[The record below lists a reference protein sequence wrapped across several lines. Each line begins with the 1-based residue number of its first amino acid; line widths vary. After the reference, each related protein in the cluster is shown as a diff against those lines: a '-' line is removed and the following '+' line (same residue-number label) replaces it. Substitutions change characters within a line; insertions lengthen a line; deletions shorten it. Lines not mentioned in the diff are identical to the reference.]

1 MPGSCRALNWVFFI
15 AGLILCATVACRA
28 ADTSDVSFIT
38 DSVQAAPSSHGEEKL
53 LAALREKQLGVQQAD
68 SLDTATGN
76 TLLITGVV
84 GKNGAAEQLLKAAGH
99 SLPQSPEGLVIWKT
113 EYHHKPAWVLAGSD
127 PRGLMYAE
135 LDTADRIGWSNNRD
149 DPFSEVRETA
159 ETADV
164 KTRAVTIYAMNRAY
178 WESRFYDEAY
188 WTRYLDTLAQNRFN
202 SVVLI
207 FGYEDGG
214 FLAPCYPYFFDT
226 DGFPEVRMVGITP
239 QQQQRNL
246 AALNRLIKMSHD
258 RGINFNIGIWDHI
271 YRGGVQGGGIPGA
284 NDSLRH
290 PTPSLVWGMT
300 AENLIPYTKA
310 ALTKFLQVV
319 PNIDGIQFRM
329 HDESGLKVSEQPEF
343 WRQIFQ
349 LMKDQAPNI
358 KLDLRVKG
366 LTDSV
371 IQNAIDTGL
380 NFRLNTKYWME
391 QMGLPFHPTH
401 VNIEDQLNRRH
412 GYADLLRYPQQYKIN
427 WQIWNGGTARILLW
441 GDPEYV
447 RRFCETTHLYDGDG
461 FEIHEPLAT
470 KMEGQPHDAKPF
482 DLLNPPHRYYDYE
495 FERYWHLFQVFGRI
509 GYDPNTPA
517 DVWDHEF
524 QHRFGDAAAPHVE
537 KALHLASWILPRIIA
552 SDYPYS
558 GFPLTVGWAEK
569 QHLGDLPTFAKDEG
583 TDIQQFENF
592 DDEAKRLIK
601 NGETPMIRPQ
611 ENSRWFAQTADAVN
625 AQIAEAQKAIGDHR
639 TKEFDS
645 TIVDLKILANLA
657 LYHSRRAPAA
667 VSYRLYVRTKNPQ
680 ALDNA
685 IAAERSAIEAWQQI
699 VDTAGDVYASDLM
712 MGARPRNLCG
722 NWKDELTE
730 LEKGLAAL
738 EQERKAASSATT
750 QPAPP
755 NGFAAYI
762 RESPIVIFEPIS
774 TAPVG
779 KPITIT
785 AEAHAPAGI
794 KWIRLRYRSVNQYLD
809 YKTLPMQ
816 PIGSQGRYE
825 ATIPANE
832 IPPTWDFMYL
842 FEVMDNQG
850 NGAIYPDLNKTS
862 PYVVVHLIR

>member
-1 MPGSCRALNWVFFI
+1 MPASNRALSWVPFV
-15 AGLILCATVACRA
+15 AGLILGSAVVCHA
-28 ADTSDVSFIT
+28 ADSLDVSLIT
-38 DSVQAAPSSHGEEKL
+38 DAAPSAPASHGEEKIL
-53 LAALREKQLGVQQAD
+53 LALHDKQVTVEEAG
-68 SLDTATGN
+68 SLDSANGK
-76 TLLITGVV
+76 TLLITGVI
-84 GKNGAAEQLLKAAGH
+84 GNNGPAEQLLKAANH
-99 SLPQSPEGLVIWKT
+99 RLPQSPEGLVIWKT
-113 EYHHKPAWVLAGSD
+113 EYHGKPTWLLAGTD

-135 LDTADRIGWSNNRD
+135 LDTADRISWSTDSNN
-149 DPFSEVRETA
+149 PFSELREIN
-159 ETADV
+159 ENADV
-164 KTRAVTIYAMNRAY
+164 KNRAVTIYAMNRAY

-226 DGFPEVRMVGITP
+226 DGFPQVRMIGITAD
-239 QQQQRNL
+239 QQRRNL
-246 AALNRLIKMSHD
+246 EALNRLIKMSHD
-258 RGINFNIGIWDHI
+258 RGINFTIGIWDHI
-271 YRGGVQGGGIPGA
+271 YRGGVQGGGIPNA
-284 NDSLRH
+284 NDAVRH

-300 AENLIPYTKA
+300 ADNLIPYTKA
-310 ALTKFLQVV
+310 ALTHFLQVV

-349 LMKDQAPNI
+349 LMKDQAPQI

-366 LTDSV
+366 LTDAV
-371 IQNAIDTGL
+371 IQNAIDTNL

-401 VNIEDQLNRRH
+401 VNVEDQLNRRH

-447 RRFCETTHLYDGDG
+447 KRFCETTHLYDGDG

-470 KMEGQPHDAKPF
+470 KMEAQPHDVKPF
-482 DLLNPPHRYYDYE
+482 DLLNPPYRYYDYE

-509 GYDPNTPA
+509 GYNPVTPTE
-517 DVWDHEF
+517 VWDHEF
-524 QHRFGDAAAPHVE
+524 QRRFGPAAAPHIE
-537 KALHLASWILPRIIA
+537 NALHQASWILPHIIA

-592 DDEAKRLIK
+592 DDEAKRLIE
-601 NGETPMIRPQ
+601 NGDTPMIRPQ
-611 ENSRWFAQTADAVN
+611 ENSQWFARTADAVN
-625 AQIAEAQKAIGDHR
+625 AEIAEAQKAIGDHPS
-639 TKEFDS
+639 KEFNS

-657 LYHSRRAPAA
+657 LYHARRSPAA
-667 VSYRLYVRTKNPQ
+667 VSYRLYVRTKDPK
-680 ALDNA
+680 ALDDA
-685 IAAERSAIEAWQQI
+685 ITDERSAIEAWQQI
-699 VDTAGDVYASDLM
+699 VDTAGDVYADDLM
-712 MGARPRNLCG
+712 MGARSRNLCG
-722 NWKDELTE
+722 NWKDELAG
-730 LEKGLAAL
+730 LQKGLASL
-738 EQERKAASSATT
+738 EQERKTASATT
-750 QPAPP
+750 QPAPS
-755 NGFAAYI
+755 NGFATYKHA
-762 RESPIVIFEPIS
+762 SPIVTFQLVTI
-774 TAPVG
+774 AAVG

-785 AEAHAPAGI
+785 AKALAPSGI
-794 KWIRLRYRSVNQYLD
+794 KWIHLRYRSVNQYLD

-816 PIGSQGRYE
+816 PTGTDDRYE
-825 ATIPANE
+825 ATIPASD
-832 IPPTWDFMYL
+832 IPPTWNLMYM

-850 NGAIYPDLNKTS
+850 NGAIYPDLNTTS
-862 PYVVVHLIR
+862 PYIVIHLAR